1 MKSKSFI
8 DFLESLKIII
18 IIIIINSITVKLNV
32 NHSLDTA
39 ENVDETVAEAEKDPN
54 QAPAAVLFR
63 FISEI

>member
-8 DFLESLKIII
+8 DFLESLKII